1 MENTK
6 SKAKSKT
13 SEKAKKTTVATKTG
27 RTANATS
34 AKSGNREDEIRK
46 KAQQIYTER
55 IARGE
60 SGTAENDWLQAERML
75 KG

>member
-6 SKAKSKT
+6 SKTKSKT
-13 SEKAKKTTVATKTG
+13 SEKAKKATVSSKAG
-27 RTANATS
+27 RTAKATS
-34 AKSGNREDEIRK
+34 AKSGNSEDEIRK

-60 SGTAENDWLQAERML
+60 YGTAENDWLQAERML